1 MHMAKN
7 SASRWL
13 ASAMPSSMEAK
24 RAPTPVKEMT
34 PTMMPAQAHTAI
46 SGIAMRA
53 PSERALSSALGPIQ
67 CGVNQETTAALTI
80 ARVPAR
86 ITE

>member
-1 MHMAKN
+1 
-7 SASRWL
+7 
-13 ASAMPSSMEAK
+13 MEAK
-24 RAPTPVKEMT
+24 RAPTPVSEIT

-46 SGIAMRA
+46 KGTDIRA
-53 PSERALSSALGPIQ
+53 PSSSARSKALGPIQ
-67 CGVNQETTAALTI
+67 CGVSQDTTAALAI